1 MYFWLHIWEVV
12 VFGATWCTGE
22 IYLYLSDLQLYVIH
36 ILDTWCAT
44 AYRVL
49 RYFGLPTGSH
59 KSIMRL
65 TSVRRFPFLDTGPEL
80 AQGQYAPTR
89 KSQAQPGTLCDAYV
103 RLPVA
108 QGQGMRSP
116 PDEHHPNRTSS
127 VSGNEYAQNVSSI
140 NGKSM
145 LISGGAAGGY
155 VKQCPTGAIFP
166 QKCGRWYFQNAVGRE
181 NPAKARPLDTQN
193 AVQRARRTIE
203 SHQHHLSVPCSPLF
217 SPVCPPFSP
226 RSATDPRYRARQGK
240 TLHGSLQDATEKS
253 LFQVPDALT
262 L

>member
-1 MYFWLHIWEVV
+1 
-12 VFGATWCTGE
+12 
-22 IYLYLSDLQLYVIH
+22 
-36 ILDTWCAT
+36 
-44 AYRVL
+44 
-49 RYFGLPTGSH
+49 
-59 KSIMRL
+59 MRL

-155 VKQCPTGAIFP
+155 VKWCPTGAIFP
-166 QKCGRWYFQNAVGRE
+166 QKCGRWHFQNADGRDF
-181 NPAKARPLDTQN
+181 PAKPRPLDTQN

-217 SPVCPPFSP
+217 SPVCPPVQPPFSP
-226 RSATDPRYRARQGK
+226 RSATDPRYRHADRARQGK

-262 L
+262 LQAICTVQTQETTWPFPNRLFPCRRP

>member
-127 VSGNEYAQNVSSI
+127 ISGNEYAQNVSSI

-155 VKQCPTGAIFP
+155 VKWCPTAAIFP
-166 QKCGRWYFQNAVGRE
+166 QK
-181 NPAKARPLDTQN
+181 
-193 AVQRARRTIE
+193 RARWTLKMPSNGRAGPLNHINIICQCPV
-203 SHQHHLSVPCSPLF
+203 HPCSPPSAL
-217 SPVCPPFSP
+217 
-226 RSATDPRYRARQGK
+226 RSAPVQRRIRDTGMPTGQDRARHCMEACK
-240 TLHGSLQDATEKS
+240 TLQRSHYFKC
-253 LFQVPDALT
+253 LT
-262 L
+262 H